1 VAKER
6 ILLVE
11 NDQLLSKAICVCL
24 IKKGYEVAVFQNGE
38 QAVKHLLQVKP
49 DSIVVDLE
57 RLGCDVGSIAELL
70 EKLGWMKRVPLIL
83 LSGLETQGGKVTE
96 IKHWAH
102 IQKPFDM
109 GELVQT
115 IEESLK
121 KPKFSSTLSSARA
134 YKQEK

>member
-1 VAKER
+1 MAKEK

-24 IKKGYEVAVFQNGE
+24 IKKGHDVKVLQDGE
-38 QAVKHLLQVKP
+38 QAVKHLLQAKP

-57 RLGCDVGSIAELL
+57 RLGCDVRFIAELL
-70 EKLGWMKRVPLIL
+70 GKLGWTKIVPLIL
-83 LSGLETQGGKVTE
+83 LSGLETEVGKVTE
-96 IKHWAH
+96 IRHWAH

-115 IEESLK
+115 IERSLK
-121 KPKFSSTLSSARA
+121 KPKFSSTL
-134 YKQEK
+134 

>member
-1 VAKER
+1 MAKEKV
-6 ILLVE
+6 LLVE
-11 NDQLLSKAICVCL
+11 NDQLLSKAISVCL
-24 IKKGYEVAVFQNGE
+24 IKKGYEVKALQDGE
-38 QAVKHLLQVKP
+38 QITKHLLQARP

-70 EKLGWMKRVPLIL
+70 SKLGWTKSVPLIL
-83 LSGLETQGGKVTE
+83 LSGLEIKGAKVTE

-109 GELVQT
+109 GELVQAV
-115 IEESLK
+115 EESLK
-121 KPKFSSTLSSARA
+121 KPKFSSTLSGARA

>member
-1 VAKER
+1 MAKEKV
-6 ILLVE
+6 LLVE
-11 NDQLLSKAICVCL
+11 NDHLLSKAICVCL
-24 IKKGYEVAVFQNGE
+24 IKKGYDVKALQDGE

-57 RLGCDVGSIAELL
+57 RLGCDVGFIAELL
-70 EKLGWMKRVPLIL
+70 EKLGWTKRVPLIL
-83 LSGLETQGGKVTE
+83 LSGLETHVGKVTE

-115 IEESLK
+115 IERSLK
-121 KPKFSSTLSSARA
+121 KPKFSSTLSNTGA

>member
-1 VAKER
+1 MAKEKV
-6 ILLVE
+6 LLVE

-24 IKKGYEVAVFQNGE
+24 IKKGYEVKSLQDGE
-38 QAVKHLLQVKP
+38 QAAKYMLQAKP

-57 RLGCDVGSIAELL
+57 RLGCDIGSIAELL
-70 EKLGWMKRVPLIL
+70 EKLGWTKRVPLIL
-83 LSGLETQGGKVTE
+83 LSGLETQGGKVAE

-121 KPKFSSTLSSARA
+121 KPKLSSTLSSARA

>member
-1 VAKER
+1 V
-6 ILLVE
+6 LLVE

-24 IKKGYEVAVFQNGE
+24 IKKGYEVEALKDGE
-38 QAVKHLLQVKP
+38 QAAKHLLQAKP

-57 RLGCDVGSIAELL
+57 RLGCDVGSITELL
-70 EKLGWMKRVPLIL
+70 EKLGWTKRVPLIL
-83 LSGLETQGGKVTE
+83 LSGLETKAGKVTE

-115 IEESLK
+115 VEGSLK
-121 KPKFSSTLSSARA
+121 KPKLSTTLSDARA
-134 YKQEK
+134 FRKDK

>member
-1 VAKER
+1 MAKEKV
-6 ILLVE
+6 LLVE

-24 IKKGYEVAVFQNGE
+24 IKKGYDVEALQDGE
-38 QAVKHLLQVKP
+38 QAAKHLLQVRP

-70 EKLGWMKRVPLIL
+70 EKLGWTNRVPLIL
-83 LSGLETQGGKVTE
+83 LSGLETRGGKVTE

-115 IEESLK
+115 IEGSLK
-121 KPKFSSTLSSARA
+121 KPKFSSTFSSARA
-134 YKQEK
+134 HKQEK

>member
-1 VAKER
+1 MAKGKV
-6 ILLVE
+6 LLVE

-24 IKKGYEVAVFQNGE
+24 IKKGYDVKALQDGE

-57 RLGCDVGSIAELL
+57 RLGCDVGFIAELL
-70 EKLGWMKRVPLIL
+70 EKLGWTKRVPLIL
-83 LSGLETQGGKVTE
+83 LSGLETHVGKVTE

-115 IEESLK
+115 IERSLK
-121 KPKFSSTLSSARA
+121 KPKFSSTLSNTGA